1 MLGFKLVI
9 LARYRM
15 KPGEICAAV
24 DLFEWAM
31 VVRGSGIKGSPV
43 RGMVAAQNL

>member
-31 VVRGSGIKGSPV
+31 VVRGSGIKVQVSFLSDLC
-43 RGMVAAQNL
+43 QT